1 VEDVTKAATELADLM
16 DEFRLGEAKLETE
29 DYEIK
34 FRRTPKAPKGVAMIA
49 GAAPSVEATSPV
61 EEDEEEPTTAAVPK
75 GIPVNSPMTGI
86 YYGLPSPTAPPFVK
100 EGDTVQAGQVVAL
113 VEAMKVFNE
122 INAPIAGTVTRI
134 MPANGAMV
142 NPGEPILYIS

>member
-49 GAAPSVEATSPV
+49 GAAPAVEASSPV
-61 EEDEEEPTTAAVPK
+61 EEEEEEPTTAAVPK

-142 NPGEPILYIS
+142 NPGDPILYIS

>member
-1 VEDVTKAATELADLM
+1 M

-29 DYEIK
+29 DFEIK

-49 GAAPSVEATSPV
+49 GAGPIASEAPAVV
-61 EEDEEEPTTAAVPK
+61 EEEEEGEAVAAAPK

-134 MPANGAMV
+134 VPQNGAMV
-142 NPGEPILYIS
+142 NPGEPILYIA